1 MNAIVL
7 AKGKKSRRLNLDK
20 ALLKIKNKTV
30 IEQLLEKIEG
40 LFDKIYLVTTSSE
53 KFKFLERR
61 NEIAAPDCA
70 RNDKPK
76 KLELVKDNLK
86 CGPLGGIFL
95 GLQASDSFY
104 NFVIGV
110 DLLFLD
116 RKLLLC
122 LMKKRKIYQALVPKN
137 KESVQP
143 LCGIYAKSV
152 LPVLERK
159 IAEKKYRLREIFP
172 EIKTKYVSGEEL
184 ERFGNPAVLFF
195 NLNTPKDLEEARR
208 LWKKYS

>member
-1 MNAIVL
+1 MNAIVV

-40 LFDKIYLVTTSSE
+40 LFDKIYLVTTSPE
-53 KFKFLERR
+53 KFKFLER
-61 NEIAAPDCA
+61 
-70 RNDKPK
+70 K
-76 KLELVKDNLK
+76 KLQIIKDELE

-95 GLQASDSFY
+95 GLKRSTSFY

-110 DLLFLD
+110 DLVFLD
-116 RKLLLC
+116 QRLLSC
-122 LMKKRKIYQALVPKN
+122 LMKKEKNYQALVPKN

-152 LPVLERK
+152 LPVMERK
-159 IAEKKYRLREIFP
+159 IAEKEYKLKKIFP
-172 EIKTKYVSGEEL
+172 EIKTEYVSGKEL
-184 ERFGNPAVLFF
+184 KGFGDPEILFF
-195 NLNTPKDLEEARR
+195 NLNALKDLEEVKS
-208 LWKKYS
+208 LWKKYKGSVS

>member
-1 MNAIVL
+1 MNAIVV

-40 LFDKIYLVTTSSE
+40 LFDKIYLVTTSPE
-53 KFKFLERR
+53 KFKFLER
-61 NEIAAPDCA
+61 
-70 RNDKPK
+70 K
-76 KLELVKDNLK
+76 KLQIIKDELE

-95 GLQASDSFY
+95 GLKESASFY
-104 NFVIGV
+104 NFVFGV

-116 RKLLLC
+116 RKLLLY
-122 LMKKRKIYQALVPKN
+122 LMEKRKTYQALVPKN

-152 LPVLERK
+152 LPVMKRR
-159 IAEKKYRLREIFP
+159 IAEKEYKLREIFP
-172 EIKTKYVSGEEL
+172 EIKTEYVSGKEL
-184 ERFGNPAVLFF
+184 KRFGDPEVLFF
-195 NLNTPKDLEEARR
+195 NLNTLKDLEEARR
-208 LWKKYS
+208 LWKKYC

>member
-40 LFDKIYLVTTSSE
+40 LFAKIYLVTTSPE
-53 KFKFLERR
+53 KFKFLER
-61 NEIAAPDCA
+61 
-70 RNDKPK
+70 K
-76 KLELVKDNLK
+76 KLQIIKDELE

-95 GLQASDSFY
+95 GLKTSDSFY

-110 DLLFLD
+110 DLVFLD
-116 RKLLLC
+116 QRLLSC
-122 LMKKRKIYQALVPKN
+122 LMKKEKNYQALIPGDQ
-137 KESVQP
+137 ESPQP
-143 LCGIYAKSV
+143 LCGIYTKSV

-159 IAEKKYRLREIFP
+159 ITEKEYKLRGIFP
-172 EIKTKYVSGEEL
+172 EIKTEYVSEKEL
-184 ERFGNPAVLFF
+184 ERFGDPEALFF
-195 NLNTPKDLEEARR
+195 NLNTLKDLEKARSR
-208 LWKKYS
+208 WREYDEK